1 MLDQRDLERM
11 EEAAT
16 RAATKMVDERA
27 PGIVKTVVRESEARR
42 DKKLEVLETSLVQKI
57 ETTVRESEA
66 RQDKK
71 LKALETSLTQKIETT
86 VRESEARQDKKLEA
100 LETSLTQKIETTV
113 RESEARQ
120 DKKLETLETSLT
132 EKMDVMREYLLGEIE
147 KSQDLVLKEIAVTQ
161 NYIER
166 NMDKKIDKIIQRL
179 DKMEQFYRCDKL
191 DSETLSLVVKNI
203 DQLSRRIDAG

>member
-42 DKKLEVLETSLVQKI
+42 DKKLEVLETSL
-57 ETTVRESEA
+57 
-66 RQDKK
+66 
-71 LKALETSLTQKIETT
+71 TQKIETT

-100 LETSLTQKIETTV
+100 
-113 RESEARQ
+113 
-120 DKKLETLETSLT
+120 LETSLT

-179 DKMEQFYRCDKL
+179 DKMEQFYRCAKL

>member
-27 PGIVKTVVRESEARR
+27 PGIVKTV
-42 DKKLEVLETSLVQKI
+42 
-57 ETTVRESEA
+57 
-66 RQDKK
+66 
-71 LKALETSLTQKIETT
+71 
-86 VRESEARQDKKLEA
+86 
-100 LETSLTQKIETTV
+100 V

>member
-42 DKKLEVLETSLVQKI
+42 DKKLEVLETSLV
-57 ETTVRESEA
+57 
-66 RQDKK
+66 
-71 LKALETSLTQKIETT
+71 
-86 VRESEARQDKKLEA
+86 
-100 LETSLTQKIETTV
+100 QKIETTV

>member
-71 LKALETSLTQKIETT
+71 LK
-86 VRESEARQDKKLEA
+86 A

-191 DSETLSLVVKNI
+191 DSETLSLVVKKYRPALKE
-203 DQLSRRIDAG
+203 D

>member
-71 LKALETSLTQKIETT
+71 LKA
-86 VRESEARQDKKLEA
+86 
-100 LETSLTQKIETTV
+100 
-113 RESEARQ
+113 
-120 DKKLETLETSLT
+120 LETSLT